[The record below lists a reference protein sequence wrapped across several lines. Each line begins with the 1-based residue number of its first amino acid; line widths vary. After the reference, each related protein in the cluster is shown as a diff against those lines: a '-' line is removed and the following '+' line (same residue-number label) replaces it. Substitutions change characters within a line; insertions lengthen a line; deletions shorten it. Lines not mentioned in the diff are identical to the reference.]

1 MKLFGKDSNKD
12 KDNQE
17 EKPIVFYYA
26 KYIGVLGNNKSRP
39 VDEDSYVYI
48 FNDRIEIK
56 LLKSKGGI
64 LLTSKGEAIITI
76 PYRNMTEL
84 QHVDA
89 GKKVDADR
97 VLLFGPA
104 GLLWKRHHIVTIIKY
119 TDEVQASQTI
129 ALDFRANTKYAQSLI
144 DRKLREVNPKLLQ
157 SNTNQA
163 TTSIA
168 DEIGKLAK
176 LKEQGV
182 ISDEEFSQM
191 KSNLMKKM

>member
-1 MKLFGKDSNKD
+1 MKLFGRDKNKD
-12 KDNQE
+12 KANEE

-26 KYIGVLGNNKSRP
+26 KYIGVLGSDKSRP

-64 LLTSKGEAIITI
+64 LLTSKGESKITI

-97 VLLFGPA
+97 VL
-104 GLLWKRHHIVTIIKY
+104 
-119 TDEVQASQTI
+119 
-129 ALDFRANTKYAQSLI
+129 
-144 DRKLREVNPKLLQ
+144 
-157 SNTNQA
+157 
-163 TTSIA
+163 
-168 DEIGKLAK
+168 
-176 LKEQGV
+176 
-182 ISDEEFSQM
+182 
-191 KSNLMKKM
+191 

>member
-84 QHVDA
+84 QHIDA